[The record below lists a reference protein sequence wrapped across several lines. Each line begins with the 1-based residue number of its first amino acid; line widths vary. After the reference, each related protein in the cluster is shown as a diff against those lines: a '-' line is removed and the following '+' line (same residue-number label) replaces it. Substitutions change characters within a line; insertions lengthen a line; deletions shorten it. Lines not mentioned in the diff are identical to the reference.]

1 MHEITIV
8 VNTAAIGKMFSA
20 FLTMSTG
27 YETYPNIF
35 IIRTVYSPLNKSKSC
50 MYVGA
55 LPF

>member
-1 MHEITIV
+1 MHEITII